1 MKLIQI
7 LKHQHHPRMMPNWQL
22 ALCILPNFMGFIA
35 AAITGKPY
43 LMGIGTLTMLAL
55 YFASKAH
62 YLAKHDNN

>member
-1 MKLIQI
+1 
-7 LKHQHHPRMMPNWQL
+7 MMPNWQL